1 MSSSFTDLSYRK
13 KLKQQW
19 FGKMYN
25 TIKYKEHGGLGKAGR
40 KWDDIC
46 DKLKKN
52 FINCSDT

>member
-1 MSSSFTDLSYRK
+1 MSSSFFTDLSYRK

-25 TIKYKEHGGLGKAGR
+25 TIKYKEHGGLVKARR
-40 KWDDIC
+40 KWEDIC

-52 FINCSDT
+52 INCSNT